1 MICHRD
7 RTFCASSGHC
17 ANRDCD
23 LWIDMGKDYDL
34 PLSLAEYQDKE
45 VCPGY
50 EPCAVLKS
58 IQQIVTGE

>member
-1 MICHRD
+1 
-7 RTFCASSGHC
+7 
-17 ANRDCD
+17 
-23 LWIDMGKDYDL
+23 MGKDYDL

-58 IQQIVTGE
+58 LQQIVTGE